1 MTVLTLAQE
10 LGLEGF
16 DKVVDKYHDKAYDTA
31 RDSSGRVWKKV
42 HIPGK
47 RKAVYEEQNPRKG
60 KEAQQYD
67 PAKDQVPSGFKVDH
81 SESSDGRRT
90 PSPDGRQRR
99 SQPDRGQPDRPR
111 RDTIT
116 QNDYGHDHRGGYE
129 PPTVDERDYYH
140 PGNLDSPRKVR
151 INPFKEI
158 RTSIVTSLS

>member
-1 MTVLTLAQE
+1 M
-10 LGLEGF
+10 
-16 DKVVDKYHDKAYDTA
+16 VDKYHDKAYGTA

-47 RKAVYEEQNPRKG
+47 RKSVNEEQNPSKG

-67 PAKDQVPSGFKVDH
+67 PAKDSVLSGFKVDH
-81 SESSDGRRT
+81 PESSDGRRT

-99 SQPDRGQPDRPR
+99 GQQGQDRGQPDRSR

-116 QNDYGHDHRGGYE
+116 QDDYDYDHRGGY
-129 PPTVDERDYYH
+129 DDGRDNHH
-140 PGNLDSPRKVR
+140 PGNFDSARKVR

-158 RTSIVTSLS
+158 RTSIVIFDILISLPLT